1 MSQTND
7 CICTPP
13 AVEIPVY
20 GLKLSL
26 DEQAL
31 KSLQSPPVIGAG
43 MPVGA
48 ILLLP
53 FRKDELPLGWHFCNG
68 AAVSLDSAQGR
79 ALNALPAGYK
89 ADWGITT
96 LDGAITLP
104 NLFSEDGRGCFL
116 RPVDGLTRQVG
127 ALEGDAIRNITG
139 RFIAT
144 SYERLPQNNSFVG
157 EGCLYQIAKRHGCNI
172 GGGDSGGSF
181 EYGVNAS
188 LVVPTAEENRP
199 LNLGMTPAVYLGV

>member
-31 KSLQSPPVIGAG
+31 KNLQSPPVIGAG

-53 FRKDELPLGWHFCNG
+53 FRKDELPMGWHFCNG

-96 LDGAITLP
+96 LDGAVTLP

-116 RPVDGLTRQVG
+116 RPVDGVTRQVG
-127 ALEGDAIRNITG
+127 AVEEDAIRNITG
-139 RFIAT
+139 KISNKSSYDTQLSTGTGCFTAVMQNGVRTWNNTAST
-144 SYERLPQNNSFVG
+144 STFSVG
-157 EGCLYQIAKRHGCNI
+157 ANF
-172 GGGDSGGSF
+172 D
-181 EYGVNAS
+181 AS
-188 LVVPTAEENRP
+188 RVVPTAPENRP

>member
-13 AVEIPVY
+13 AVEVPVY

-26 DEQAL
+26 DERAL
-31 KSLQSPPVIGAG
+31 KSVQSPPVTGAG
-43 MPVGA
+43 MPVGT

-53 FRKDELPLGWHFCNG
+53 FRKDELPVGWHFCNG

-104 NLFSEDGRGCFL
+104 NLFSEDGHGCFL

-139 RFIAT
+139 DIT
-144 SYERLPQNNSFVG
+144 NNSNYDTQLSAGTGCFTAVMKESVRSWPSTGAGASSVG
-157 EGCLYQIAKRHGCNI
+157 INF
-172 GGGDSGGSF
+172 D
-181 EYGVNAS
+181 AS
-188 LVVPTAEENRP
+188 RVVPTAEENRP

>member
-20 GLKLSL
+20 GPEALSGRAGP
-26 DEQAL
+26 EE
-31 KSLQSPPVIGAG
+31 SPESSRDRCGHA
-43 MPVGA
+43 VGA

-53 FRKDELPLGWHFCNG
+53 FRKDELPVGWHFCNG
-68 AAVSLDSAQGR
+68 AAVSLDSDQGR

-116 RPVDGLTRQVG
+116 RPW
-127 ALEGDAIRNITG
+127 
-139 RFIAT
+139 
-144 SYERLPQNNSFVG
+144 
-157 EGCLYQIAKRHGCNI
+157 
-172 GGGDSGGSF
+172 
-181 EYGVNAS
+181 
-188 LVVPTAEENRP
+188 TA
-199 LNLGMTPAVYLGV
+199 

>member
-53 FRKDELPLGWHFCNG
+53 FRKDELPVGWHFCNG
-68 AAVSLDSAQGR
+68 AAVSLDSDQGR

-127 ALEGDAIRNITG
+127 AEQGDAIRNITG
-139 RFIAT
+139 NTSHEIDRGTPSGAFYTGPAT
-144 SYERLPQNNSFVG
+144 SGINSLG
-157 EGCLYQIAKRHGCNI
+157 EATSDKELRF
-172 GGGDSGGSF
+172 D
-181 EYGVNAS
+181 AS
-188 LVVPTAEENRP
+188 RVVPTAEENRP

>member
-20 GLKLSL
+20 GLKLFL

-53 FRKDELPLGWHFCNG
+53 FRKDELPVGWHFCNG
-68 AAVSLDSAQGR
+68 AAVSLDSDQGR

-127 ALEGDAIRNITG
+127 AEQGDA
-139 RFIAT
+139 
-144 SYERLPQNNSFVG
+144 V
-157 EGCLYQIAKRHGCNI
+157 
-172 GGGDSGGSF
+172 GSF
-181 EYGVNAS
+181 
-188 LVVPTAEENRP
+188 LHRP
-199 LNLGMTPAVYLGV
+199 GHQRN

>member
-1 MSQTND
+1 MSQNSD
-7 CICTPP
+7 CTCTPS
-13 AVEIPVY
+13 ALEVPVY

-43 MPVGA
+43 MPVGV

-53 FRKDELPLGWHFCNG
+53 FRKDELPQGWHFCNG

-96 LDGAITLP
+96 LDGAVTLP

-116 RPVDGLTRQVG
+116 RSVDGVTRQVG
-127 ALEGDAIRNITG
+127 AVEEDAIRNITG
-139 RFIAT
+139 DIT
-144 SYERLPQNNSFVG
+144 NNSNYDTQLSAGTGCFTAVMKEGVRSWNSSGANARSVG
-157 EGCLYQIAKRHGCNI
+157 ANF
-172 GGGDSGGSF
+172 D
-181 EYGVNAS
+181 AS
-188 LVVPTAEENRP
+188 RVVPTAEENRP